1 MSGILLTTATRVQSV
16 RSGEWLLVENPF
28 PVPLVVRAA
37 QITRIRITLKR
48 PDGSS
53 TRVIAAI
60 TRPLDATNRED
71 GYFCLLKNQN
81 EDSVPQGTQLW
92 LDPHDF
98 RGE

>member
-1 MSGILLTTATRVQSV
+1 MSEILLTTATQVQSV

-37 QITRIRITLKR
+37 QITRIRVTLKR

-53 TRVIAAI
+53 ARVIAAI
-60 TRPLDATNRED
+60 TRPLDAAQREE

-81 EDSVPQGTQLW
+81 EESVPGGTELW
-92 LDPHDF
+92 LEPAYF
-98 RGE
+98 RGK